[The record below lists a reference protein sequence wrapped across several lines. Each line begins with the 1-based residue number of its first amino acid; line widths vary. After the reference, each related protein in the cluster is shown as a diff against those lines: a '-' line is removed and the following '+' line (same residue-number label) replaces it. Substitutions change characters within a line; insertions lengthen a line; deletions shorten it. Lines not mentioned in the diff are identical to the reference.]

1 MLLKGRGSAPDRA
14 FEASLQDQP
23 FEHAVQMAQQHD
35 IAAQPG
41 EGEMELPVEHQTLIS
56 EILLDQLFVAM
67 IDRAQL
73 GEFKIGRAPCRDRVC
88 QYVYISGVEVALKK
102 TKHN

>member
-41 EGEMELPVEHQTLIS
+41 EGEMEFPIDHQTLIS

-73 GEFKIGRAPCRDRVC
+73 GEFIRAYAALEQPLELEQLERFAPLDRKSV
-88 QYVYISGVEVALKK
+88 V
-102 TKHN
+102 